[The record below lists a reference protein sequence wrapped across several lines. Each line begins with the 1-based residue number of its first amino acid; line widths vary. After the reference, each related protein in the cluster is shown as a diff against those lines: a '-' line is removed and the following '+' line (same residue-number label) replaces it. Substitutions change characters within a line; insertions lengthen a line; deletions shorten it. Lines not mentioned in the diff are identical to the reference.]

1 MPPSRTPYA
10 AGGTYHVFLSFSGQ
24 QSKDAAGTVARW
36 IEELLHATVRVF
48 FYGPEFALVGEDWMG
63 HVYDGAEDSDAFI
76 LFLTRQNLDRYWV
89 NQELQAVERSV
100 RCKLIL
106 LILLDGLQPG
116 DLPSHMQSRQAKPW
130 SLALLK
136 NLLVLLGREAR
147 IENVEAV
154 VKARGASIDASF
166 VPDERP
172 ISKADP

>member
-1 MPPSRTPYA
+1 MPPRRTPYA

-24 QSKDAAGTVARW
+24 QSKDAAGAVARW
-36 IEELLHATVRVF
+36 IEELLHTAVRVF
-48 FYGPEFALVGEDWMG
+48 FYGPESAVVGENWLE

-76 LFLTRQNLDRYWV
+76 LFLTRENLDSYWV
-89 NQELQAVERSV
+89 NEELEAVERSA

-116 DLPSHMQSRQAKPW
+116 DLPPHMQSRQAKPW

-136 NLLVLLGREAR
+136 NLIVLLGREAR

-154 VKARGASIDASF
+154 VKARSASIDAGF
-166 VPDERP
+166 VPEERTGFQKP
-172 ISKADP
+172 I